1 MAQTANDGDDK
12 LKAMKQRGRAAEV
25 RHEKEFTAYQATL
38 DAEMFAIEQKHEV
51 DLSAAR
57 HSREENLA
65 RHRGKMAAMEFQH
78 QHETDEME
86 LRQQNEVEALGRA
99 NEEKAAKEAK
109 KMRALKGRNQSKM
122 DDMCRLMQKIDALE
136 AQIEAKTERF
146 FALADKVKDE
156 RAAMRSYEELAR
168 MTEKS
173 LTVQMTHIRAV
184 REEIAESQRK
194 AAKVTMTG
202 SIKELHKTFKTLMA
216 EQDRTRRRMSR
227 QIDAFEKINNKL
239 LQEYKRVLS

>member
-86 LRQQNEVEALGRA
+86 IRQQNEVEALGRA

-109 KMRALKGRNQSKM
+109 KMKALKGRNQSKM

-136 AQIEAKTERF
+136 EQIEAKTEHF
-146 FALADKVKDE
+146 FTLADKVKDE

-173 LTVQMTHIRAV
+173 LTVQMTHVRAV

-194 AAKVTMTG
+194 AAKVTTTG

-216 EQDRTRRRMSR
+216 EQARTRRRMSR

-239 LQEYKRVLS
+239 LQEYK

>member
-25 RHEKEFTAYQATL
+25 RHEKEFAADQATH

-57 HSREENLA
+57 HSREKNLA

-86 LRQQNEVEALGRA
+86 LRQHNEVETLSRA

-109 KMRALKGRNQSKM
+109 KMKTLKGRNQSKM
-122 DDMCRLMQKIDALE
+122 DCMCRLMTKIDALE
-136 AQIEAKTERF
+136 AQIEAKTEHF
-146 FALADKVKDE
+146 FVLADKVKDE

-194 AAKVTMTG
+194 AAKVTTTG
-202 SIKELHKTFKTLMA
+202 SIKELYKTFKTLMA
-216 EQDRTRRRMSR
+216 EQERTRRRISR
-227 QIDAFEKINNKL
+227 RIDAFEKLNNKL
-239 LQEYKRVLS
+239 LEEYKRVLN

>member
-1 MAQTANDGDDK
+1 
-12 LKAMKQRGRAAEV
+12 
-25 RHEKEFTAYQATL
+25 
-38 DAEMFAIEQKHEV
+38 
-51 DLSAAR
+51 
-57 HSREENLA
+57 
-65 RHRGKMAAMEFQH
+65 MEFQH
-78 QHETDEME
+78 QHETGDME
-86 LRQQNEVEALGRA
+86 LPQHNEVETLSRA

-109 KMRALKGRNQSKM
+109 KMKVLKGRNQSKM
-122 DDMCRLMQKIDALE
+122 DDMCRLMQKIDDLE
-136 AQIEAKTERF
+136 QQIEAKTEHF

-173 LTVQMTHIRAV
+173 LTVQMTHIRAI

-194 AAKVTMTG
+194 AAKVTTTG

-227 QIDAFEKINNKL
+227 QI
-239 LQEYKRVLS
+239 V